1 MQYYIIAGEASGDLH
16 GANLIRE
23 IKKIDQQ
30 ANFRGWGGDKMK
42 AEGVTLVKHYKDHAL
57 MGFIEVLANIK
68 TIKQNLNY
76 CKKDINEQQPD
87 MVIFI
92 DYPGFNLRVAKHVKQ
107 LGIKTVYYIS
117 PKVWAWKKWR
127 VKSIK
132 KHIDKM
138 FVILPFE
145 KKFYKKYAYEVK
157 YLGNPL
163 IDIVDQKKN
172 DIPGKASFLITN
184 NLDKRPLIALLAGSR
199 KQEIQRCLPQMLKA
213 VKPFQEYQV
222 VIAGMSVIDEQFYKK
237 YTGDADAK
245 LIFDQTYELI
255 NHAEAAIVTS
265 GTAVLETAIFD
276 VPEIA
281 CYKTS
286 VFTGLIALALVHIK
300 YFTLVNLIM
309 EREVVKELLQYN
321 IAGNARKELKKI
333 LYDRAYRQKMLKD
346 FAILREKLGVPGVTK
361 KIAAQ
366 MVDFGNNNKKQ

>member
-23 IKKIDQQ
+23 MKMFDPQ
-30 ANFRGWGGDKMK
+30 AEFRGWGGDRMQ
-42 AEGVTLVKHYKDHAL
+42 AEGITLVRHYKDHAL
-57 MGFIEVLANIK
+57 MGFLEVLTHLGTVKRNLKFCKQDIK
-68 TIKQNLNY
+68 IHK
-76 CKKDINEQQPD
+76 PD

-92 DYPGFNLRVAKHVKQ
+92 DYPGFNLRIAQYVKS
-107 LGIKTVYYIS
+107 LGIKTVYFIS

-132 KHIDKM
+132 KNIDKM

-145 KKFYKKYAYEVK
+145 KDFYKKYGYQVE

-163 IDIVDQKKN
+163 VDIIEQRKKI
-172 DIPGKASFLITN
+172 IPDKAVFFASN
-184 NLDKRPLIALLAGSR
+184 NLDKRPVIALLAGSR

-213 VKPFQEYQV
+213 VEPFDEYQV
-222 VIAGMSVIDEQFYKK
+222 VIAGMSDINEKFYEK
-237 YTGDADAK
+237 YIGRADVK
-245 LIFDQTYELI
+245 LIFDQTYSLI
-255 NHAEAAIVTS
+255 SYADAAIVTS
-265 GTAVLETAIFD
+265 GTAVLETALFN

-300 YFTLVNLIM
+300 FFTLVNLIM

-321 IAGNARKELKKI
+321 IAKNARKELKKI
-333 LYDRAYRQKMLKD
+333 FNDPMYKQKMLRD
-346 FAILREKLGVPGVTK
+346 FSLLQQKMGQPGVTK
-361 KIAAQ
+361 KIAEQ
-366 MVDFGNNNKKQ
+366 MVDFGKHI